1 MSAIFAGVAVS
12 AISLLVGWIGLWPL
26 RRRIGAWGYHV
37 AAFPIGFLGWSVV
50 AVISAVL
57 RWPFDWRSTFLGL
70 ALFVV
75 MLWLL
80 PRKAL
85 READPTRPVPWWS
98 YLTFGGAFLAYGV
111 LAAAGRLT
119 ISTADGWGAYWP
131 FSILLGR
138 SGELTPLI
146 FTDRGLP
153 LVAMGAADI
162 LFGGQWA
169 YVEYQIFAAAV
180 LLTLGWLVAHEA
192 VPRVGRTLGIVIAV
206 AAAAVLAVDATF
218 VFNIFY
224 VHSHTL
230 SALYL
235 MLSLGALRMAVEPG
249 TGRAAPGAG
258 VWFVLSGLSTA
269 GVVLARPDGFLY
281 AMLPVILF
289 VAILTDEQWQGPGE
303 RHFFTSML
311 IPVYI
316 VFAAAFLRLGVWY
329 GHKLNGRVALVALVC
344 LSATA
349 GLPWLVDRFG
359 RRFSIRGQRVLP
371 VALALAGLLL
381 GVAFL
386 IERRLLSRA
395 VVALSMNLFGGTG
408 GWGPM
413 WFWLVGLMLLTVLS
427 ADALRSRSW
436 TRPLFFTITLFV
448 VLTFIANMSRG
459 GRPGW
464 GDSMN
469 RIMLHIVPVIV
480 WYIGLVVA
488 RIVGDML
495 ARRRSRLR

>member
-1 MSAIFAGVAVS
+1 MSAFAGVAVS
-12 AISLLVGWIGLWPL
+12 AIALLVGWIGLWPL
-26 RRRIGAWGYHV
+26 RRRIGAWGYHM
-37 AAFPIGFLGWSVV
+37 AAFPIGFLGWSMV
-50 AVISAVL
+50 AVVSAVM
-57 RWPFDWRSTFLGL
+57 RWPFDWRSTCVGL
-70 ALFVV
+70 ALFAV

-80 PRKAL
+80 SRAAL
-85 READPTRPVPWWS
+85 REANPEQPVPWWS
-98 YLTFGGAFLAYGV
+98 YPTFGGAFSAYGV

-131 FSILLGR
+131 FSVLLSR

-153 LVAMGAADI
+153 LVAMGSADI
-162 LFGGQWA
+162 LLGGQWA
-169 YVEYQIFAAAV
+169 YVEYQMLAAAV
-180 LLTLGWLVAHEA
+180 LMTLGWLVAHEA
-192 VPRVGRTLGIVIAV
+192 VPRVGRTLGVVIAV
-206 AAAAVLAVDATF
+206 AVAAVLAVDATF

-235 MLSLGALRMAVEPG
+235 MLSLGALRMAVEPS
-249 TGRAAPGAG
+249 TGMAAPGAG
-258 VWFVLSGLSTA
+258 AWFVLSGLSTA

-281 AMLPVILF
+281 AMLPVVLF
-289 VAILTDEQWQGPGE
+289 VAILTDEQWQGPKAQ
-303 RHFFTSML
+303 HFFVSML
-311 IPVYI
+311 VPVYV
-316 VFAAAFLRLGVWY
+316 VFAGAFITLGVWY

-349 GLPWLVDRFG
+349 GLPWLVERFG
-359 RRFSIRGQRVLP
+359 RRYSVRGQRVPP
-371 VALALAGLLL
+371 VALALFGLLL

-386 IERRLLSRA
+386 VERRLLGRA
-395 VVALSMNLFGGTG
+395 VAALNTNLFGGTG
-408 GWGPM
+408 GWGPV

-427 ADALRSRSW
+427 ADALRPRSW
-436 TRPLFFTITLFV
+436 TRLLFFTITLFV
-448 VLTFIANMSRG
+448 ILTFLASMSRG

-469 RIMLHIVPVIV
+469 RIMLHIVPVIM

-488 RIVGDML
+488 RVVGDML
-495 ARRRSRLR
+495 ARRGSRAP